1 MIIYLKHP
9 PLNRPQLI
17 AAWPGMGYVAF
28 RTVSFLIQ
36 ELSAERFAHIE
47 ASDYFHASSVMVER
61 SLARIPP
68 FPESNFYFWKNP
80 SRASDLIFFLG
91 DAQPAAELQMRMAKE
106 VVALAKELGVISVTT
121 FAAAPASIQ
130 HTQKPKVWGVATTRA
145 LRDSLPRHGVK
156 LLRMGQVSGL
166 NGLLLGVA
174 SLEALPGLCL
184 LGEIPYYT
192 MNLENPR
199 AVMAV
204 ADVLE
209 RYLHLQFDYSPL
221 AIEVERFDRDIAQMG
236 KKAQETM
243 SNFMN
248 PEEGAE
254 DFTPGGE
261 EISDME
267 EEFREEPA
275 EEKKEQKGALAA
287 PARLRIE
294 ELFRLVK
301 VDPAQAPLLK
311 AELDKWGVYA
321 QFEDRFLDL
330 FRKGKKTK
338 GN

>member
-1 MIIYLKHP
+1 
-9 PLNRPQLI
+9 
-17 AAWPGMGYVAF
+17 
-28 RTVSFLIQ
+28 
-36 ELSAERFAHIE
+36 
-47 ASDYFHASSVMVER
+47 
-61 SLARIPP
+61 
-68 FPESNFYFWKNP
+68 
-80 SRASDLIFFLG
+80 
-91 DAQPAAELQMRMAKE
+91 
-106 VVALAKELGVISVTT
+106 
-121 FAAAPASIQ
+121 
-130 HTQKPKVWGVATTRA
+130 
-145 LRDSLPRHGVK
+145 
-156 LLRMGQVSGL
+156 VSGL